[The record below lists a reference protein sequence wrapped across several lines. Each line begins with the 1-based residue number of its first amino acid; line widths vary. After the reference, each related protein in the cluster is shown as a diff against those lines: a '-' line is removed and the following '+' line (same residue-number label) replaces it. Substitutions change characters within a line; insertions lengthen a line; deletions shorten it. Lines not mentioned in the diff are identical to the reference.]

1 MSIIYTYPTITG
13 NINDNVLVSDSTNNN
28 STSQVSISRIKD
40 LIDVVDT
47 LNGLTGS
54 VSIIPGNFMAVTT
67 SGNDISI
74 SAEVGGSGTA
84 STIPKWSSDGS
95 TLTDSFI
102 VTTGNNMSIP
112 GYIARTGF
120 PDTYFG
126 YESTGNSKNI
136 ALVSNGTQTV
146 RSISDG
152 TNSYGWLGYNG
163 VTSLYATDTGAQ
175 LQGAYFDIPNY
186 IRHVGDYDSLFG
198 FTNNDDFI
206 INVNSGTDQIRV
218 RQNSIIISTDTG
230 TKFAAG
236 PSGVTLYNDENGSTT
251 TSKIALST
259 YDSGINVLGGTE
271 NSFTR
276 GGAVRFYNSANTR
289 YVGISGPTTT
299 GTNYEI
305 ILPDT
310 IGAVGQV
317 LAIASINGSNAV
329 MQWADN
335 GSVDPNALKVDSM
348 VPYGETASK
357 NDGAVSITV
366 SGGTPDYDVQIQN
379 SVSGVSFL
387 INGSNNQTVFNFGTQ
402 AGGSSST
409 NLTPGT
415 WKVLGGDSSNP
426 QKLFEPLNK
435 TFVIAEVSCNITTSS
450 TPTPT
455 SGPGADDGSVSIAIF
470 DGTPN
475 YNVTITHTDGTVLS
489 VVGATS
495 SPVSFDDELK
505 PGTWTITGT
514 DNEPSGAEKCP
525 ITGSFVITEDGSG
538 SFFADGA
545 APEADSGTPTAD
557 SD

>member
-74 SAEVGGSGTA
+74 SAELGGSGTA
-84 STIPKWSSDGS
+84 GTYPVFTDSNTIGDGLIKNFTGSAGDITIPR
-95 TLTDSFI
+95 F
-102 VTTGNNMSIP
+102 
-112 GYIARTGF
+112 
-120 PDTYFG
+120 
-126 YESTGNSKNI
+126 
-136 ALVSNGTQTV
+136 
-146 RSISDG
+146 
-152 TNSYGWLGYNG
+152 
-163 VTSLYATDTGAQ
+163 
-175 LQGAYFDIPNY
+175 
-186 IRHVGDYDSLFG
+186 IRHEGDSSAVFG
-198 FTNNDDFI
+198 FNNEDDFI
-206 INVNSGTDQIRV
+206 INVNAGVEQVRV
-218 RQNSIIISTDTG
+218 RQNSISIQTDSG
-230 TKFAAG
+230 AKFLAG
-236 PSGVTLYNDENGSTT
+236 PTSASLYNDENGSTT
-251 TSKIALST
+251 VSKQSLTT
-259 YDSGINVLGGTE
+259 YDSGIIVKGGTE
-271 NSFTR
+271 NSFAR
-276 GGAVRFYNSANTR
+276 GGAVRFYTSTNNG

-299 GTNYEI
+299 GTSYQI
-305 ILPDT
+305 ILPNS
-310 IGAVGQV
+310 IGEVGQV
-317 LAIASINGSNAV
+317 LAIASIDGSNAI

-366 SGGTPDYDVQIQN
+366 GGGTPDYDVQIQN
-379 SVSGVSFL
+379 TVSGVSFL

-409 NLTPGT
+409 NLAPGT
-415 WKVLGGDSSNP
+415 WEVLGGDSSNP

-435 TFVIAEVSCNITTSS
+435 TFVIAEASCNITTSS
-450 TPTPT
+450 TPTPA
-455 SGPGADDGSVSIAIF
+455 SGPGADDGSVSIAIQ

-514 DNEPSGAEKCP
+514 DNEPSGDTKCP
-525 ITGSFVITEDGSG
+525 ITGSFVITEDGSE

-557 SD
+557 SP